1 MAEKNSGIKKYG
13 NILKRLAK
21 GLFIGSAMLV
31 PGVSGGTMAI
41 ILGIYDELIHAVNSI
56 RRDVKTHGLL
66 LGEYAIGGL
75 VGILLFSG
83 PILAALDRWNKPMQS
98 LFMGAILASIPP
110 LYRKVR
116 VSKIRLSNAICA
128 LFGAAVAVST
138 RFLPSDMISID
149 SGFNLLNFAL
159 LTVAGFVV
167 AVALVLPGISGS
179 YILLMMGMYDVTL
192 LALKTFNAAY
202 LTPLVIG
209 CFAGVF
215 LTTKTLEHQM
225 ERHPQFT
232 YMLIIGF
239 MLGSVVQMFPGI
251 PGGIEI
257 LACVATFA
265 AGFAAVWYSGRF
277 A

>member
-1 MAEKNSGIKKYG
+1 MAEKNSGIKKYE

-21 GLFIGSAMLV
+21 GLFIGSAMLI

-56 RRDVKTHGLL
+56 RRDVKKHGLL
-66 LGEYAIGGL
+66 LAEYAIGGL
-75 VGILLFSG
+75 AGILLFSG

-116 VSKIRLSNAICA
+116 VSKIRLSNAMCA
-128 LFGAAVAVST
+128 LLGAAVAVST
-138 RFLPSDMISID
+138 RFLPRDMISVD

-159 LTVAGFVV
+159 LIIAGFVV

-192 LALKTFNAAY
+192 LALKSFNAAY

-239 MLGSVVQMFPGI
+239 MLGSVVQVFPGI

-257 LACVATFA
+257 LACVAAFA